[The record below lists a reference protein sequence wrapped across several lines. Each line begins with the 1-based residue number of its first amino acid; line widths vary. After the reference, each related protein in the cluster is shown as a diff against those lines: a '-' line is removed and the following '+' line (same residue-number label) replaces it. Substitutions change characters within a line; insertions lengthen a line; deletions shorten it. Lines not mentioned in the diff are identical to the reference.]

1 MEDPNLVISG
11 LSREH
16 SQDDG
21 RVQIKIFRLER
32 EEEWTLEVVAE
43 DGTSTV
49 WDNTF
54 VSTRVALDEAIRA
67 VDEEGVRSF
76 LEVGNV
82 IPFRR

>member
-1 MEDPNLVISG
+1 MEDPNLVMSG
-11 LSREH
+11 HSREH
-16 SQDDG
+16 SQEGG
-21 RVQIKIFRLER
+21 RVKINIFRLER

-54 VSTRVALDEAIRA
+54 VSARDALDEALLT
-67 VDEEGVRSF
+67 VDKEGVRSF
-76 LEVGNV
+76 LEGGNV

>member
-1 MEDPNLVISG
+1 MYDPNLVISG

-16 SQDDG
+16 SQDGG
-21 RVQIKIFRLER
+21 RVQIEIYRLER

-49 WDNTF
+49 WENTF
-54 VSTRVALDEAIRA
+54 VSARVALDEAIRA
-67 VDEEGVRSF
+67 VNEEGVRSF
-76 LEVGNV
+76 LEGGNV

>member
-1 MEDPNLVISG
+1 MKGLWAMEDPNLVISG

-43 DGTSTV
+43 DGNSTV
-49 WDNTF
+49 WENT
-54 VSTRVALDEAIRA
+54 
-67 VDEEGVRSF
+67 
-76 LEVGNV
+76 
-82 IPFRR
+82 RRRCGSR